1 MAKKAYV
8 YHGVLAKPPPIK
20 MSIFDMHPTDA
31 HPIHPSTV
39 AALLERQAALVDALF
54 EDCGVA
60 RDAPDGSHRVM
71 LVLAERHVP
80 AFGPDAAK
88 VGRHRR
94 ATDDVDLVRAMRELE
109 VKGKSIRNAAR
120 IVAERR
126 GETADGVEA
135 RYRRI
140 IADWRKAHIE
150 VMQNTRKRRRND
162 KVRSRR

>member
-20 MSIFDMHPTDA
+20 LSLLDMLPTD
-31 HPIHPSTV
+31 PIQPSTI

-54 EDCGVA
+54 ENCGVA

-80 AFGPDAAK
+80 AFGADAAK

-94 ATDDVDLVRAMRELE
+94 VATDDEDLVRAMRELE

-140 IADWRKAHIE
+140 IADWRKAHAE
-150 VMQNTRKRRRND
+150 VMQNKRKRRRND